1 MTKKNAEAKRL
12 AVTDNYRNWKRWG
25 PYLAERQWGTVRED
39 YSPHGHAWDFVDHDK
54 ARSNAYRWGE
64 EGIGGFCDS
73 REILCLAPAF
83 WNGKDTIL
91 KERLFGLTNNQ
102 GNHGE
107 DVKELYFHQIST
119 PTHSY
124 CKYLYKYPH
133 KKFPYSE
140 LVRNNRRSRDESEY
154 ELLDT
159 NAFKN
164 NAYFD
169 CFIEYAKADVND
181 ILMKITVVNRGS
193 RSAKIHVLPHL
204 WFRNFWKHN
213 KRYRRPGM
221 KSVADDCVLSRS
233 TRNGRYYFYHEN
245 GEQLFCENETN
256 NKRIYGVS
264 NGAEYVKDGIND
276 HVVNGEA
283 TVNPDKKGS
292 KLAIWQTFKLKAGEE
307 KTMKVRLSKKKLKDA
322 WTDFD
327 AIFDER
333 IQECEEFYGTILKK
347 DLPKTHQAIAR
358 KAFSGLL
365 WTKQFYYYDVFK
377 WLFGGPGE
385 ATPYRADPRNYS
397 WQHLTNRHVISMPDK
412 WEYPW
417 YAAWDLAFHMA
428 SFVEIDPYFA
438 KEQLLLVLRESYMH
452 PNGQIPAYEW
462 NFSDVNPPVHSW
474 AVWNVYEKDKERTGY
489 GDTDFLEKAF
499 QKLLINFTWW
509 VNQKDKHGTDLFEGG
524 FLGLDNIG
532 VFDRNHMPQGINRMQ
547 QADATS
553 WMAMFTLNML
563 RMSLELAKNNK
574 TYEEA
579 AAKFFRHFLNI
590 AWAMHHIGKKD
601 ISLWDDN
608 DNFYY
613 DVVEMS
619 SGTTDRL
626 KVRSLVGIIPLF
638 AVEIINKDL
647 FGQLK
652 EFKIRAAEII
662 KTRPDL
668 ASLISRI
675 EETNADGNYL
685 FAIMRGFRLEHLL
698 KRLLDEDEFL
708 SDYGIRSLSKY
719 HEKHPFVFQHH
730 GHHQIQYEPGESR
743 SNMFGGNSNWR
754 GPIWMPLNYMIIQ
767 SLRKYYTYYGD
778 SYTYEFPT
786 GSGNKLNLKE
796 IANELTK
803 RLIKLFEANEEGKF
817 QYHADD
823 PNKLFSKNEH
833 FKNEHFF
840 YEFFDGDNGK
850 GLGASH
856 QTGWT
861 ALIANLIMEMEEPET
876 ATSTND
882 SAKRNENM
890 LVNIQ

>member
-1 MTKKNAEAKRL
+1 MINKVSEEEEKL
-12 AVTDNYRNWKRWG
+12 AGANPYKNWKKWG

-39 YSPHGHAWDFVDHDK
+39 YSEHGNAWDFIDHEK

-64 EGIGGFCDS
+64 EGIAGFCDS

-83 WNGKDTIL
+83 WNGNDPIL
-91 KERLFGLTNNQ
+91 KERLFGLTNNE

-107 DVKELYFHQIST
+107 DVKELYFHQVSS

-133 KKFPYSE
+133 KEYPYAD
-140 LVRNNRRSRDESEY
+140 LVKNNKRSREETEY

-159 NAFKN
+159 DSFKN

-169 CFIEYAKADVND
+169 CYIEYAKAGIED
-181 ILMKITVVNRGS
+181 ILMKITVVNRGKKK
-193 RSAKIHVLPHL
+193 ANIHVLPHL

-213 KRYRRPGM
+213 ERFTRPTITATTTNCVES
-221 KSVADDCVLSRS
+221 KSV
-233 TRNGRYYFYHEN
+233 RNGRYFLYHED

-256 NKRIYGVS
+256 NMLIYNVP
-264 NGAEYVKDGIND
+264 NEVDYVKDGIND
-276 HVVNGEA
+276 HVVNGKP
-283 TVNPDKKGS
+283 TVNPKKNGS
-292 KLAIWQTFKLKAGEE
+292 KLAIWHQLKLKAGEE
-307 KTMKVRLSKKKLKDA
+307 KSIKVRLSKNKIQNP
-322 WTDFD
+322 WEDFD
-327 AIFDER
+327 AVFEQR
-333 IQECEEFYGTILKK
+333 KKECKTFYDGIIKS
-347 DLPKTHQAIAR
+347 DLPKAHQEIA
-358 KAFSGLL
+358 KSAFSGLL

-385 ATPYRADPRNYS
+385 KKSHRSSTRNFS

-417 YAAWDLAFHMA
+417 YAAWDLAFHMV

-438 KEQLLLVLRESYMH
+438 KEQLLIVLQENYMH

-474 AVWNVYEKDKERTGY
+474 SVWSVYDKDKEKTGK
-489 GDTDFLEKAF
+489 GDIVFLEKAF

-509 VNQKDKHGTDLFEGG
+509 VNQKDKYGTDLFEGG

-532 VFDRNHMPQGINRMQ
+532 VFDRNHMPPGINKMQ

-563 RMSLELAKNNK
+563 RMSLELSKTNK
-574 TYEEA
+574 IYEEI

-601 ISLWDDN
+601 ISLWDDE

-619 SGTTDRL
+619 NGTASRL
-626 KVRSLVGIIPLF
+626 KVRSLVGVIPMF
-638 AVEIINKDL
+638 AVEIIHKDL
-647 FGQLK
+647 FQELK
-652 EFKIRAAEII
+652 EFKNRANEIMR
-662 KTRPDL
+662 TRPDL
-668 ASLISRI
+668 ASLISNLDKTN
-675 EETNADGNYL
+675 EEGNYL
-685 FAIMRGFRLEHLL
+685 FSIMRAFRLEHLL
-698 KRLLDEDEFL
+698 NRLLDENEFL

-719 HEKHPFVFQHH
+719 HEKHPFVFEHH
-730 GHHQIQYEPGESR
+730 GHHQIQYESGESR

-767 SLRKYYTYYGD
+767 SLRKYYKFYGPTYQ
-778 SYTYEFPT
+778 YEFPT
-786 GSGNKLNLKE
+786 GSGNKLNLNE

-803 RLIKLFEANEEGKF
+803 RLIKLFESNDEGKF
-817 QYHADD
+817 QYHTDDAD
-823 PNKLFSKNEH
+823 KHFSKDEH
-833 FKNEHFF
+833 FKNLHFF

-861 ALIANLIMEMEEPET
+861 ALIANLIMQMEE
-876 ATSTND
+876 S
-882 SAKRNENM
+882 
-890 LVNIQ
+890 

>member
-1 MTKKNAEAKRL
+1 MINKGSEAERL
-12 AVTDNYRNWKRWG
+12 AVTDSYKNWKKWG

-39 YSPHGHAWDFVDHDK
+39 YSEHGNAWEFVNHER

-83 WNGKDTIL
+83 WNGKDAII

-107 DVKELYFHQIST
+107 DVKELYFHQVSS

-124 CKYLYKYPH
+124 CKYLYKYPQ
-133 KKFPYSE
+133 KKFPYTD
-140 LVRNNRRSRDESEY
+140 LVANNNNRNREQEEY

-159 NAFKN
+159 NCFKKN
-164 NAYFD
+164 KYFD
-169 CFIEYAKADVND
+169 CFIEYAKADFDD
-181 ILMKITVVNRGS
+181 ILMKITVVNRS
-193 RSAKIHVLPHL
+193 KKKAEIHVLPHL

-213 KRYRRPGM
+213 KRFSRPNM
-221 KSVADDCVLSRS
+221 KSIADNCVQSRS
-233 TRNGRYYFYHEN
+233 IRNGRYYFYHEN
-245 GEQLFCENETN
+245 GKQLFCENETN
-256 NKRIYGVS
+256 NKHIYNFS
-264 NGAEYVKDGIND
+264 NETNYVKDGIND
-276 HVVNGEA
+276 HVVDGKP
-283 TVNPDKKGS
+283 TVNPEKNGS
-292 KLAIWQTFKLKAGEE
+292 KLAIWHKFKLKGGQE
-307 KTMKVRLSKKKLKDA
+307 KIIKVRLSKNKLQNP

-327 AIFDER
+327 TVFEKR
-333 IQECEEFYGTILKK
+333 IHECEEFYNEKIKNNI
-347 DLPKTHQAIAR
+347 PKAHQAIA
-358 KAFSGLL
+358 KSAFSGLL
-365 WTKQFYYYDVFK
+365 WTKQFYYNDVFK

-385 ATPYRADPRNYS
+385 AKPNRSNPRNFS

-428 SFVEIDPYFA
+428 SFVEIDPFFA
-438 KEQLLLVLRESYMH
+438 KEQLLLVLQESYMH

-474 AVWNVYEKDKERTGY
+474 AVWTVYEKDKKLKGK
-489 GDTDFLEKAF
+489 GDTTFLEKAF

-509 VNQKDKHGTDLFEGG
+509 VNQKDKSGTDLFEGG

-532 VFDRNHMPQGINRMQ
+532 VFDRNHMPQGITRMQ

-563 RMSLELAKNNK
+563 RMSLELAKANK
-574 TYEEA
+574 TYEES

-601 ISLWDDN
+601 ISLWDDE

-613 DVVEMS
+613 DVVEMNN
-619 SGTTDRL
+619 GATERL
-626 KVRSLVGIIPLF
+626 RVRSLVGVIPMF

-647 FGQLK
+647 FEELK
-652 EFKIRAAEII
+652 EFRIRANEII
-662 KTRPDL
+662 RTRPDL
-668 ASLISRI
+668 ASLISNLDKTN
-675 EETNADGNYL
+675 EEGDYL
-685 FAIMRGFRLEHLL
+685 FSIMRGFRLEHLL

-719 HEKHPFVFQHH
+719 HEKHPYVFQHD
-730 GHHQIQYEPGESR
+730 GHHQIQYESGESR

-754 GPIWMPLNYMIIQ
+754 GPIWIPINYMIIQ
-767 SLRKYYTYYGD
+767 SLRKYYKYYGPE
-778 SYTYEFPT
+778 YVYEFPT
-786 GSGNKLNLKE
+786 GSGNKINLQE
-796 IANELTK
+796 IANELSK
-803 RLIKLFEANEEGKF
+803 RLIKLFERNKEGKF
-817 QYHADD
+817 QYHSDD
-823 PNKLFSKNEH
+823 PNKVYSKDEH
-833 FKNEHFF
+833 FKNQHLF

-861 ALIANLIMEMEEPET
+861 ALIANLIIDLEQKSE
-876 ATSTND
+876 
-882 SAKRNENM
+882 
-890 LVNIQ
+890 

>member
-1 MTKKNAEAKRL
+1 MVHKNAEEERL
-12 AVTDNYRNWKRWG
+12 AVEDNYKNWKRWG

-39 YSPHGHAWDFVDHDK
+39 YSENGHAWDFIDHEK

-83 WNGKDTIL
+83 WNGKDPIL
-91 KERLFGLTNNQ
+91 KERLFGLTNNE

-107 DVKELYFHQIST
+107 DVKELYFHQVST

-124 CKYLYKYPH
+124 AKYLYKYPQ
-133 KKFPYSE
+133 KKFPYLE
-140 LVRNNRRSRDESEY
+140 LTKKNSNRSREEAEF

-159 NAFKN
+159 KAFAN
-164 NAYFD
+164 NTYFD
-169 CFIEYAKADVND
+169 CFIEYAKEDIGD
-181 ILMKITVVNRGS
+181 ILMKVTVINRGA
-193 RSAKIHVLPHL
+193 RAANIHVLPHL

-213 KRYRRPGM
+213 KRFERPQM
-221 KSVADDCVLSRS
+221 KSNSDTEVQSRS

-256 NKRIYGVS
+256 NQRIYNVP
-264 NGAEYVKDGIND
+264 NEIDYVKDGINN
-276 HVVNGEA
+276 HVVNGLD
-283 TVNPDKKGS
+283 TVNPKKKGS
-292 KLAIWQTFKLKAGEE
+292 KFAVWHKVRLKAGEE
-307 KTMKVRLSKKKLKDA
+307 KTIRVRLSKKKL
-322 WTDFD
+322 TDPWKHFET
-327 AIFDER
+327 IFEKR
-333 IQECEEFYGTILKK
+333 IEECEEFYSDIIKK
-347 DLPKTHQAIAR
+347 ELPQAQQQIAR

-365 WTKQFYYYDVFK
+365 WTKQFYYYDVYK

-385 ATPYRADPRNYS
+385 AHPYRTDSRNIH

-474 AVWNVYEKDKERTGY
+474 AVWNVYEKDKLRSGK
-489 GDTDFLEKAF
+489 GDTKFLEKAF

-509 VNQKDKHGTDLFEGG
+509 VNQKDKSGTNLFEGG

-532 VFDRNHMPQGINRMQ
+532 VFDRNHMPPGITRMQ

-563 RMSLELAKNNK
+563 RMSLELSK
-574 TYEEA
+574 TNTIYEESV
-579 AAKFFRHFLNI
+579 AKFFRHFLNI
-590 AWAMHHIGKKD
+590 AWAMHHIGQKD
-601 ISLWDDN
+601 ISLWDDD

-619 SGTTDRL
+619 NGMTDRL
-626 KVRSLVGIIPLF
+626 KVRSLVGIIPMF
-638 AVEIINKDL
+638 AVEIIHKDL
-647 FGQLK
+647 FEELK
-652 EFKIRAAEII
+652 NFKVRAAEIVR
-662 KTRPDL
+662 TRPDL
-668 ASLISRI
+668 ASLISNI
-675 EETNADGNYL
+675 EEFNADGNHL
-685 FAIMRGFRLEHLL
+685 FSIMRGFRLEKLL
-698 KRLLDEDEFL
+698 ERLLDEKEFL

-719 HEKHPFVFQHH
+719 HEEHPFVFQHN
-730 GHHQIQYEPGESR
+730 GHHQIQYESGESR

-767 SLRKYYTYYGD
+767 SLRKYFLFYGD
-778 SYTYEFPT
+778 SYLYEFPT
-786 GSGNKLNLKE
+786 GSGKKLNLNQ
-796 IANELTK
+796 IANELSK
-803 RLIKLFEANEEGKF
+803 RLIKLFEPNLKGKF
-817 QYHADD
+817 QYHSEDA
-823 PNKLFSKNEH
+823 NKVFTKNEH
-833 FKNEHFF
+833 FKNQHFF
-840 YEFFDGDNGK
+840 YEFFDGDSGK

-861 ALIANLIMEMEEPET
+861 ALIANLILELEQNT
-876 ATSTND
+876 
-882 SAKRNENM
+882 
-890 LVNIQ
+890 

>member
-1 MTKKNAEAKRL
+1 MTNTNAEAKRL
-12 AVTDNYRNWKRWG
+12 AVPDTYKNWKRWG

-39 YSPHGHAWDFVDHDK
+39 YSVHGHAWTFVDHEK

-64 EGIGGFCDS
+64 EGIAGFCDS

-91 KERLFGLTNNQ
+91 KERLFGLTNGQ

-107 DVKELYFHQIST
+107 DVKELYFHQVST

-124 CKYLYKYPH
+124 CKYLYKYPQ
-133 KKFPYSE
+133 KKFPYAE
-140 LVRNNRRSRDESEY
+140 LLKKNKRSRDTSEF

-159 NAFKN
+159 AAFKN
-164 NAYFD
+164 NGYFD
-169 CFIEYAKADVND
+169 CYIEYAKADIGD
-181 ILMKITVVNRGS
+181 ILMKVTVVNRGTKK
-193 RSAKIHVLPHL
+193 AKLHVLPHL
-204 WFRNFWKHN
+204 WFRNYWKHN
-213 KRYRRPGM
+213 KRFERPSM
-221 KSVADDCVLSRS
+221 KSVGDDCIQSRS
-233 TRNGRYYFYHEN
+233 VRNGRYYFYHED

-256 NKRIYGVS
+256 NQRIYGVE
-264 NGAEYVKDGIND
+264 NEVEYVKDGIND
-276 HVVNGEA
+276 HVVNGKP
-283 TVNPDKKGS
+283 TVNPEKKGS
-292 KLAIWQTFKLKAGEE
+292 KSAIWYTLDLKAGEE
-307 KTMKVRLSKKKLKDA
+307 KTIRVRLRKKKLA
-322 WTDFD
+322 NPFANFD
-327 AIFDER
+327 SIFENR
-333 IQECEEFYGTILKK
+333 IEECEDFYKNIINK
-347 DLPKTHQAIAR
+347 DLPKPHQEIAR

-385 ATPYRADPRNYS
+385 ATPYRADARNSS
-397 WQHLTNRHVISMPDK
+397 WHHLTNRHVISMPDK

-474 AVWNVYEKDKERTGY
+474 AVWNVYEKDKNKTGI
-489 GDTDFLEKAF
+489 GDLDFLERAF
-499 QKLLINFTWW
+499 HKLSINFTWW

-532 VFDRNHMPQGINRMQ
+532 VFDRNQMPEGITRMQ

-563 RMSLELAKNNK
+563 RMSLELAKTNK
-574 TYEEA
+574 NYEEA
-579 AAKFFRHFLNI
+579 TAKFFRHFLNI

-601 ISLWDDN
+601 ISLWDDT

-619 SGTTDRL
+619 NGMTDRL
-626 KVRSLVGIIPLF
+626 KVRSLVGIIPMF
-638 AVEIINKDL
+638 AVEVIPKDL
-647 FGQLK
+647 FAELK
-652 EFKIRAAEII
+652 SFKIRAAEII
-662 KTRPDL
+662 RSRPDL
-668 ASLISRI
+668 ASLISNI
-675 EETNADGNYL
+675 EEANVDGKYL
-685 FAIMRGFRLEHLL
+685 FSIMRGFRLEHLL

-719 HEKHPFVFQHH
+719 HEEHPFVFRHH

-754 GPIWMPLNYMIIQ
+754 GPIWMPLNYMIVQ
-767 SLRKYYTYYGD
+767 SLRKYYTYYGPQ
-778 SYTYEFPT
+778 YVYEYPT
-786 GSGNKLNLKE
+786 GSGVKLNLRE

-803 RLIKLFEANEEGKF
+803 RLIKLFEKDDEGKF
-817 QYHADD
+817 HYHSDD
-823 PNKLFSKNEH
+823 PNKMFSTNKD

-840 YEFFDGDNGK
+840 YEFFDGDTGK

-861 ALIANLIMEMEEPET
+861 ALIANLIMDMEEDVANT
-876 ATSTND
+876 AAENNHTED
-882 SAKRNENM
+882 SLIDVR
-890 LVNIQ
+890 